1 MKIAGLDLSFSLR
14 RSFKYRLIAAFCIL
28 SITPVILVQTTSYYN
43 LARILQKNID
53 TLEQSNL
60 VQTRK
65 IIRTKLDFYEDLLYQ
80 LYTDDH
86 IIELIAKIDAGENA
100 EFNSYLLRRALH
112 AYVYTMPY
120 IQSLTVMT
128 SGGNLVF
135 DDLLTGYNTKA
146 SWLDVTGEQPAQ
158 IYDSVISGNETVV
171 MSSKLASYFSSRQYY
186 LFHLAHRII
195 DYKDIRKKN
204 GVVILSIDEKM
215 LGEICNEVLESKTS
229 SGADNMVFI
238 LDRFGTII
246 SYPDET
252 KIGSKLDLPS
262 DAAGRTAV
270 IRNLVWGEGASGR
283 KNLAV
288 YEIEESGTGWS
299 IVLAR
304 DERVVYREISD
315 QLKLMVLVAFLSV
328 AALLWIILYITGR
341 LTRSI
346 DSVVAAMNTA
356 GAGEFSVR
364 IRKDRKM
371 PLEME
376 KIADNFNHM
385 IARIDELLREVQ
397 TASDNQKNAEIAAL
411 EAQVNPHFLYNTL
424 DTINWMAIDRNEFE
438 ISAAIGALAHIL
450 RYGIDNSNGVVEIR
464 QEVEW
469 LKNYLT
475 LQQTRLKNS
484 FEYVIDIESEALD
497 CRIHKLLFQPFV
509 ENSIIH
515 AFKGVD
521 GKHELR
527 ISIAQKDERI
537 LVTIADNGRGIE
549 AGLAAA
555 LNEGLA
561 PGSERRGHVGMRN
574 AIERIKMY
582 YGVASSVLV
591 ENDPG
596 GGTRVRIELPAVR
609 ETGVAS

>member
-1 MKIAGLDLSFSLR
+1 MKIAGLDFSFSLN
-14 RSFKYRLIAAFCIL
+14 RSFKYRLIAAFCAL
-28 SITPVILVQTTSYYN
+28 SIFPVILVQTTSFYN
-43 LARILQKNID
+43 LARILRNNID
-53 TLEQSNL
+53 TLERSNL

-65 IIRTKLDFYEDLLYQ
+65 IVRTKLDFYEDLLYQ
-80 LYTDDH
+80 MYTDDH
-86 IIELIAKIDAGENA
+86 IIELIGKVDAGDNA

-120 IQSLTVMT
+120 VQSITVMT
-128 SGGNLVF
+128 GGGSLVF
-135 DDLLTGYNTKA
+135 DDLLTGYNTKT
-146 SWLDVTGEQPAQ
+146 SWLDVTGGQPAR

-171 MSSKLASYFSSRQYY
+171 MSSKLASNFSSRQYY
-186 LFHLAHRII
+186 LFHLAHRVV
-195 DYKDIRKKN
+195 DYKDIRKRN

-215 LGEICNEVLESKTS
+215 LSEICDEVLDSKTAGGS
-229 SGADNMVFI
+229 NNTVFI
-238 LDRFGTII
+238 LDRLGTII
-246 SYPDET
+246 SYPDVA
-252 KIGSKLDLPS
+252 KIGAKLDLPIDGS
-262 DAAGRTAV
+262 GRMEA
-270 IRNLVWGEGASGR
+270 IRSLVWGEGASKR

-288 YEIEESGTGWS
+288 YEIEEPETGWS

-304 DERVVYREISD
+304 DERVVYKEISD
-315 QLKLMVLVAFLSV
+315 QQRLIVAVALLSV
-328 AALLWIILYITGR
+328 ATLLMIIFYTTGR

-385 IARIDELLREVQ
+385 IARIDELIREVE
-397 TASDNQKNAEIAAL
+397 TATVNRKNAEIAAL

-450 RYGIDNSNGVVEIR
+450 RYGIDDGAGVVEIR
-464 QEVEW
+464 EEVEW
-469 LKNYLT
+469 LRNYVS

-484 FEYVIDIESEALD
+484 FECVMDIDPDVLD

-515 AFKGVD
+515 AFKGVE
-521 GKHELR
+521 GRREIR
-527 ISIAQKDERI
+527 ISIAREDAGI
-537 LVTIADNGRGIE
+537 LAVIADNGRGIE
-549 AGLAAA
+549 ESTLAA
-555 LNEGLA
+555 LDKQEPE
-561 PGSERRGHVGMRN
+561 PGRRGHVGMRN

-582 YGVASSVLV
+582 YGGRASVRV
-591 ENDPG
+591 ESG
-596 GGTRVRIELPAVR
+596 AGSGTRITIAFPVERCGGE
-609 ETGVAS
+609 VA